1 MKPSDMRKLRASA
14 KEACGLLGALAHEDR
29 LMLLCRIAIGEL
41 SVGELE
47 RSLDIRQPTLSQ
59 QLGVLRRQ
67 GMVATRRE
75 GRRVF
80 YRLKNPRALG
90 IMDALYVQF
99 CGRNA
104 TAPAPRCPP
113 DPRAPRGPHR
123 RSPSA

>member
-1 MKPSDMRKLRASA
+1 MNPSDMRKLRASA

-41 SVGELE
+41 SVGDLE

-59 QLGVLRRQ
+59 QLGVLRRH
-67 GMVATRRE
+67 GMVETRRE
-75 GRRVF
+75 GRKVY
-80 YRLKNPRALG
+80 YRLKSRRALA

-99 CGRNA
+99 CGRGA

-113 DPRAPRGPHR
+113 APRARRRLPR

>member
-1 MKPSDMRKLRASA
+1 MNPSDMRKLRASA

-29 LMLLCRIAIGEL
+29 LLLLCRIAIGEL

-67 GMVATRRE
+67 GVVETRRE
-75 GRRVF
+75 GRRVY
-80 YRLKNPRALG
+80 YRLKNRRALA
-90 IMDALYVQF
+90 IMDALCVQF
-99 CGRNA
+99 CGRRA
-104 TAPAPRCPP
+104 TAPAPRCPRV
-113 DPRAPRGPHR
+113 PRAQREPRH

>member
-1 MKPSDMRKLRASA
+1 MDPSDMRKLRTSA

-67 GMVATRRE
+67 GMVETRRE
-75 GRRVF
+75 GKRVY
-80 YRLKNPRALG
+80 YRLKNLRALAV
-90 IMDALYVQF
+90 MDALYAQF
-99 CGRNA
+99 CGGRP
-104 TAPAPRCPP
+104 TAPAPRRPP
-113 DPRAPRGPHR
+113 APRARRQPRHPT
-123 RSPSA
+123 PSA